1 MCIRDSFYQEFLG
14 MAERFPNLYLDTAW
28 LAHYAERM
36 MPPVS
41 VQEWIEHAVK
51 IVGSKQIIF
60 GGEGTY
66 PIDIERCRLTQEEKE
81 DILYNN
87 AKRLYK
93 F

>member
-1 MCIRDSFYQEFLG
+1 

-41 VQEWIEHAVK
+41 VQDWIEHAVK
-51 IVGSKQIIF
+51 FAGSKKIIF

-66 PIDIERCRLTQEEKE
+66 PVDIERCHLTQTQKA
-81 DILYNN
+81 DILYEN
-87 AKRLYK
+87 AKKLYK
-93 F
+93 L